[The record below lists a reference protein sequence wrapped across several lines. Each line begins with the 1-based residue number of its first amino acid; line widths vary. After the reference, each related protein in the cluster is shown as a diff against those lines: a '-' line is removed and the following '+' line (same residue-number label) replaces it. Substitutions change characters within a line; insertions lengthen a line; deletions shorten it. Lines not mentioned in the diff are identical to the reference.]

1 MPTTNRRRTALATA
15 ALMTLFPAGAT
26 GCASGGGAEKEAPKA
41 QPSPHRKTT
50 EGLADI
56 LVAGRPVTGT
66 KPSGN
71 TTIPYQRTY
80 TDGELYSAVTG
91 YRSLAYGA
99 TGLEGIYKDVRG
111 TVETTVDPALQR
123 AAAEGLRGRKGA
135 AVALDVETGR
145 VRALVSAPSYDPSTF
160 SGNASADKGAW
171 AELNENKDHP
181 LLNRALRQALPPG
194 RAFHAVV
201 AAAAL
206 DKGLYASV
214 DTPAHTPGGTGGCGN
229 ASIRQA
235 LRNGCDEVFTAMA
248 AEVGPDAVRSTAEAF
263 GFNDKQ
269 LDVPVRVAESTYG
282 DGETTATP
290 LQMARVMAVI
300 GNGGKQIGP
309 RLVDRIVHGD
319 GSVQK
324 PAGYAA
330 AGRQV
335 IKQETAA
342 QLRSALSSGQLTTR
356 TDKDAWSVALLRTA
370 DGRLLGVA
378 VHTDEAAPSGTA
390 ASAPVVDRMTKAATG

>member
-1 MPTTNRRRTALATA
+1 MPTTNRRRAALPVA
-15 ALMTLFPAGAT
+15 ALMTLFAAGAT
-26 GCASGGGAEKEAPKA
+26 GCASGGGAEEKAPKA
-41 QPSPHRKTT
+41 QSSPPHKAK

-71 TTIPYQRTY
+71 TKIPYQRTY
-80 TDGELYSAVTG
+80 SDGELYSAVTG

-99 TGLEGIYKDVRG
+99 AGLEGIYKDVRG

-123 AAAEGLRGRKGA
+123 AAADGLRGRKGA

-145 VRALVSAPSYDPSTF
+145 VRALVSAPSYDPSAF
-160 SGNASADKGAW
+160 SGNTFADKGAW
-171 AELNENKDHP
+171 EELTGNQDHP
-181 LLNRALRQALPPG
+181 LLDRALRQAVPLG
-194 RAFHAVV
+194 GAFHAVV

-206 DKGLYASV
+206 EKGLYASV
-214 DTPAHTPGGTGGCGN
+214 DTPAHGPGGTGGCQN

-263 GFNDKQ
+263 GFNDEQ
-269 LDVPVRVAESTYG
+269 LKMPVQVAESTYG

-300 GNGGKQIGP
+300 GNGGRQIGP
-309 RLVDRIVHGD
+309 QLVDRIVHGD

-356 TDKDAWSVALLRTA
+356 TDKNAWSVALLRTA
-370 DGRLLGVA
+370 DGHLLGVA
-378 VHTDEAAPSGTA
+378 VRADEAAPSGTA
-390 ASAPVVDRMTKAATG
+390 PSAPVVDRMAKAATG